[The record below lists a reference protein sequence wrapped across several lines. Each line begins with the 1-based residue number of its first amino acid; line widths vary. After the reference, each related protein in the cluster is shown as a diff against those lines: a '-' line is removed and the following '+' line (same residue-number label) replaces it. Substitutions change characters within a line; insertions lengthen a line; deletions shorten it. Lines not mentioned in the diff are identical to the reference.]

1 MFPLQL
7 FRGHRKPSWA
17 SFFAAFFAVWMGF
30 SESDAAS
37 PTGPAKKR
45 ILTKRADIMAC
56 SDVIQTGASPLMVQA
71 PLLRYTITSFDPNWF
86 NPNGSQQGAPLFT
99 LRIAS
104 QLLAYADRLTLRVHA
119 WADTSLASGNP
130 LSSPIEVFDRTTVPL
145 SDAFVGVPLTSG
157 QIFGLDFQSGGGTDF
172 RNSDLYAM
180 TVERREVPQMNLHL
194 EFALYCSGAPVAE
207 NGVNVRFE
215 TTAKVRYVR
224 TVRALSPGTDVG
236 ASRPASIY
244 TLSPVFQIS
253 SDLLN
258 DKTFEYAPGES
269 RLEIF
274 LYELEEGQNP
284 KDAFRGLEFARFPA
298 DQFPAVYPAHLP
310 ALQPGRRYAWRVR
323 ALLRGPESRYTY
335 SNGLYF
341 LVDPRL
347 DNSSGGA
354 SGAASSGILSEPA
367 DIPQQT
373 RYGDEYPA
381 RVLAALKMILGP
393 NYDIVAGS
401 GGSGKDKVPAQGLI
415 RLNGQPYSLEELEK
429 LAKGFG
435 AGRHRVTKVKFE

>member
-1 MFPLQL
+1 MLPCSPHLIFSRSAGIALAIGWL
-7 FRGHRKPSWA
+7 IGA
-17 SFFAAFFAVWMGF
+17 DAFAATPGK
-30 SESDAAS
+30 
-37 PTGPAKKR
+37 TR
-45 ILTKRADIMAC
+45 ILKKRADITAC
-56 SDVIQTGASPLMVQA
+56 SDLIQTGASPMLVQA

-104 QLLAYADRLTLRVHA
+104 QLLPYADRLSLRVHVS
-119 WADTSLASGNP
+119 ADTALGSGGP
-130 LSSPIEVFDRTTVPL
+130 LSNPIEVFDQTTLPL
-145 SDAFVGVPLTSG
+145 NEGLVGVPLTSG
-157 QIFGLDFQSGGGTDF
+157 QVFGLDYQAGGGTDF

-180 TVERREVPQMNLHL
+180 TVERREVPQMNLRL
-194 EFALYCSGAPVAE
+194 EFSLFCSGAPVAE

-236 ASRPASIY
+236 SARPATIF

-253 SDLLN
+253 SDLFN

-269 RLEIF
+269 RLEVF
-274 LYELEEGQNP
+274 LYELEEGQDP

-310 ALQPGRRYAWRVR
+310 GMQPGRRYAWRVR
-323 ALLRGPESRYTY
+323 ALLRGPESRYSY

-347 DNSSGGA
+347 DNSSGDPTN
-354 SGAASSGILSEPA
+354 ASSGILSAPA

-373 RYGDEYPA
+373 RYGDDYPA
-381 RVLAALKMILGP
+381 RVLAALKVILGP
-393 NYDIVAGS
+393 NYDVVTGPAGA
-401 GGSGKDKVPAQGLI
+401 GKDKMPAQGLI

-429 LAKGFG
+429 LAKRFG